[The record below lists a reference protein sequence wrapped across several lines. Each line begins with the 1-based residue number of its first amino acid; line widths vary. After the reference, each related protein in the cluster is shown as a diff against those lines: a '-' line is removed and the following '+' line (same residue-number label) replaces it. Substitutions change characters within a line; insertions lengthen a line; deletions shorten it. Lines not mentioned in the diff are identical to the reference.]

1 MPTPYIQRG
10 LVRRSLIQS
19 GAFLADG
26 GIGAWEFWIPY
37 LIREQSLDSN
47 TRLGLVP
54 LVAALIG
61 CAPVHVANAQATAGS
76 SHGAAIEIFML
87 ETAPTIDGSIDSIEW
102 SAAAVVDEYFIQIEP
117 EFGAPSPYRTVVRVG
132 QTDTALY
139 IAFEAFDPEPGRLAA
154 AATQRDGHLD
164 HDDSVAVLLDTF
176 ADRRTAYLFRT
187 NVLATQQ
194 DGRIADNGRTE
205 DLRWDASWRSAAKR
219 LDDRWTAEF
228 EIPFSV
234 LKFASESDSNW
245 GINFVRTVP
254 RRLESAVW
262 SGPAEDVF
270 RVSAF
275 GELQGLSTS
284 APEDPWQWIPY
295 VIGSVEDG
303 EGTDVEAGI
312 DIRWRPSSQLGVDLT
327 VNPDFALIEADVETI
342 NLSRFELRIPEKR
355 PFFQEGNEMF
365 AQRISQFYSRRIGDI
380 SWGAKSNGKLGR
392 TDFSAILTS
401 EDLVLPDESA
411 SGVANY
417 GTLRLQH
424 SLARGSNVGLLA
436 ATRDFDGDDAGSV
449 GVDTTLFFTDTL
461 GMTAQ
466 FLQVHGPTSD
476 SGRAWFI
483 RPAWDTSTSH
493 FHVRYTEIDPG
504 ILDDFNAV
512 GFLRDDD
519 RKEFD
524 TNLRH
529 TFWLKDG
536 PVERIRPRVNYNRY
550 YNHDDELRSWELDAN
565 IDVVF
570 RNGWHVWMEH
580 IDEFKL
586 FEKEFRNDRTVL
598 YVGWDGRDGRTAW
611 VWHGRGENFDNDL
624 ALYGA
629 SVQWPL
635 GDHWRFSYD
644 LTHLELEPDLDEES
658 TTIQIFEVLY
668 SFHADMFAKLFVQ
681 TNSAIEKENIQAL
694 WVWRIKPPFGSLQLA
709 YQTGTSEQGQISEQ
723 GDTFFA
729 KLSWVF

>member
-1 MPTPYIQRG
+1 LGDILMSKSILAQ
-10 LVRRSLIQS
+10 RSLS
-19 GAFLADG
+19 
-26 GIGAWEFWIPY
+26 Y
-37 LIREQSLDSN
+37 SEQSLDSN
-47 TRLGLVP
+47 THLRLVP
-54 LVAALIG
+54 LIAALLG
-61 CAPVHVANAQATAGS
+61 FGQVHSAT
-76 SHGAAIEIFML
+76 IEISML
-87 ETAPTIDGSIDSIEW
+87 DAAPTIDGTVDPTEW
-102 SAAAVVDEYFIQIEP
+102 SAAAVVDEYFVQFEP
-117 EFGAPSPYRTVVRVG
+117 EFGAPSSFRTIVRIG

-139 IAFEAFDPEPGRLAA
+139 VAFEAFDSDPSRLAA
-154 AATQRDGHLD
+154 AVTQRDDDLD
-164 HDDSVAVLLDTF
+164 DDDSVAVLLDTF
-176 ADRRTAYLFRT
+176 ADGRTAYLFRT

-194 DGRIADNGRTE
+194 DGRIADNGRTD
-205 DLRWDASWRSAAKR
+205 DLRWDATWRTAALR

-228 EIPFSV
+228 EIPFSA
-234 LKFASESDSNW
+234 LKFASGSDMNW

-254 RRLESAVW
+254 RRLEEAVW

-275 GELQGLSTS
+275 GELQGITAP

-295 VIGSVEDG
+295 VIGSLEDG
-303 EGTDVEAGI
+303 EGGDVEAGI
-312 DIRWRPSSQLGVDLT
+312 DVRWRPSSQLGVDLT
-327 VNPDFALIEADVETI
+327 VNPDFALIEADVEII

-380 SWGAKSNGKLGR
+380 TWGAKSNGKIGR
-392 TDFSAILTS
+392 TDFSAIFAS
-401 EDLVLPDESA
+401 EDLDSPDASA

-436 ATRDFDGDDAGSV
+436 TNREFDGDNAGSV
-449 GVDTTLFFTDTL
+449 GVDTTFFFTDTL

-466 FLQVHGPTSD
+466 FLQTHGPTAD
-476 SGRAWFI
+476 VGQAWFI
-483 RPAWDTSTSH
+483 RPSWDTSTSH

-512 GFLRDDD
+512 GFLTEDD

-524 TNLRH
+524 TNVRH
-529 TFWLKDG
+529 NFWFKNG
-536 PVERIRPRVNYNRY
+536 PIERIRPRVNYNRY
-550 YNHDDELRSWELDAN
+550 YSHEDVLRSWELDAN

-570 RNGWHVWMEH
+570 RNGWRTWLEYF
-580 IDEFKL
+580 DEYKL

-598 YVGWDGRDGRTAW
+598 YVGWDGRDGRSVW
-611 VWHGRGENFDNDL
+611 VSHGTGVNFDNDL
-624 ALYGA
+624 TLSGV
-629 SVQWPL
+629 SLKWPL

-644 LTHLELEPDLDEES
+644 FTRLELEPELEEA
-658 TTIQIFEVLY
+658 TTIHVFEVLY
-668 SFHADMFAKLFVQ
+668 SFHADMYTKLFVQ

-694 WVWRIKPPFGSLQLA
+694 WVWRFKPPFGSLQLA
-709 YQTGTSEQGQISEQ
+709 YQTGTSEQGQVSEQ

>member
-1 MPTPYIQRG
+1 MG
-10 LVRRSLIQS
+10 C
-19 GAFLADG
+19 GA
-26 GIGAWEFWIPY
+26 
-37 LIREQSLDSN
+37 
-47 TRLGLVP
+47 
-54 LVAALIG
+54 
-61 CAPVHVANAQATAGS
+61 VHVANAQTGVTPS
-76 SHGAAIEIFML
+76 SGARIEISKL
-87 ETAPTIDGSIDSIEW
+87 ESAPTIDGSIGTNEW
-102 SAAAVVDEYFIQIEP
+102 SAAAVVNKYFVQIEP
-117 EFGAPSPYRTVVRVG
+117 EFGVPSPLRTVVRVG

-139 IAFEAFDPEPGRLAA
+139 VAFEAFDSDPSRLAA
-154 AATQRDGHLD
+154 AATQRDGQLAL
-164 HDDSVAVLLDTF
+164 DDSVAVLLDTF
-176 ADRRTAYLFRT
+176 ADKRTAYLFRT
-187 NVLATQQ
+187 NALAIQQ

-205 DLRWDASWRSAAKR
+205 DLRWDASWRSAAVQ
-219 LDDRWTAEF
+219 LEDRWTAEF
-228 EIPFSV
+228 EIPFSI
-234 LKFASESDSNW
+234 LKFASQADGNW

-254 RRLESAVW
+254 RRLESAMW
-262 SGPAEDVF
+262 AGPAEVIF
-270 RVSAF
+270 RVSSF
-275 GELQGLSTS
+275 GELRGLSTPV
-284 APEDPWQWIPY
+284 PEDPWQWIPY
-295 VIGSVEDG
+295 VIGSIEDG
-303 EGTDVEAGI
+303 EGADLEAGI
-312 DIRWRPSSQLGVDLT
+312 DVRWRPSSQLGVDLT

-365 AQRISQFYSRRIGDI
+365 AQRIRQFYSRRIGDVT
-380 SWGAKSNGKLGR
+380 WGAKSNGKIGG
-392 TDFSAILTS
+392 TDFSAILAS
-401 EDLVLPDESA
+401 EDLVQTAGSM
-411 SGVANY
+411 SGTANY

-424 SLARGSNVGLLA
+424 SLARGSNIGLLA
-436 ATRDFDGDDAGSV
+436 ASRDFDGDNAGSA

-466 FLQVHGPTSD
+466 FLQIHGPTSD
-476 SGRAWFI
+476 GGLAWFI

-519 RKEFD
+519 RNELD
-524 TNLRH
+524 TNARH
-529 TFWLKDG
+529 TFWLTEG
-536 PVERIRPRVNYNRY
+536 PVEKIQPSVNYNRFY
-550 YNHDDELRSWELDAN
+550 SHEDVLRSWELDAN
-565 IDVVF
+565 IEVVF
-570 RNGWHVWMEH
+570 RNRWEASLEH

-586 FEKEFRNDRTVL
+586 FEKEFRNDRTIL
-598 YVGWDGRDGRTAW
+598 KVGWDGRDGRAAW
-611 VWHGRGENFDNDL
+611 VSHGQGFNFDNDL
-624 ALYGA
+624 VLYGA
-629 SVQWPL
+629 GMRWPL

-658 TTIQIFEVLY
+658 TTIHIFEVLY